1 MLVTRAESKIDI
13 IFYVIMIVFTNE
25 LPIMADYELI
35 HLKTISIHY
44 D

>member
-1 MLVTRAESKIDI
+1 MLITRAESKID